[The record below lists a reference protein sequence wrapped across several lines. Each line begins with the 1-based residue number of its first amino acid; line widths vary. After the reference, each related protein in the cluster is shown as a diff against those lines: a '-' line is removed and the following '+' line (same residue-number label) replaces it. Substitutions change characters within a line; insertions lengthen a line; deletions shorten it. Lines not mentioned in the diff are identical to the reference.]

1 MFIFSFIIILFLL
14 VAQLVKNLHATLKIQ
29 VQSLGQEDPLEKGMA
44 THSSILAWRIPW
56 REDPGS
62 PWGCKES
69 GMTERLT
76 HIHRFILSVLIELY
90 SLECSITTLAC
101 ILLLTLFKIFILF
114 FNFIYFFEFYFII

>member
-44 THSSILAWRIPW
+44 THSTILAWRIPR

-62 PWGCKES
+62 PLGCKES
-69 GMTERLT
+69 GMTE
-76 HIHRFILSVLIELY
+76 
-90 SLECSITTLAC
+90 
-101 ILLLTLFKIFILF
+101 
-114 FNFIYFFEFYFII
+114 